1 MRKPA
6 LLASLVV
13 ILFGAFAAVVLSGK
27 PEPALLRNPLVL
39 AALQPIGVA
48 APSWQTVILFASRDT
63 DLSPAKLWATWEKLE
78 SWPGWSGPLVVET
91 RWLDTPGWRAGARF
105 EQVLDLGF
113 PLNRVHSAET
123 VGIATQGHLAS
134 WWKDEGGVKSN
145 HVWSFEALPDGGCR
159 IVDFEIM
166 HGALIGLARSLVEQ
180 DWQRRFDA
188 AVDGLVI
195 AARRAG

>member
-6 LLASLVV
+6 LLASMLV
-13 ILFGAFAAVVLSGK
+13 ILLGAFAALVLGGK
-27 PEPALLRNPLVL
+27 PEPALVRNPLVL
-39 AALQPIGVA
+39 AGLQPIGIA
-48 APSWQTVILFASRDT
+48 TPSWQTVVLFASRDT
-63 DLSPAKLWATWEKLE
+63 DLSPAKLWATWERLE
-78 SWPGWSGPLVVET
+78 SWPGWSSQLVVEA

-123 VGIATQGHLAS
+123 VGLATPGRLVS
-134 WWKDEGGVKSN
+134 WWKDEGGIKSN

-166 HGALIGLARSLVEQ
+166 HGVLIGLARPLIEQ
-180 DWQRRFDA
+180 DWQHRFDDA
-188 AVDGLVI
+188 IDGLII